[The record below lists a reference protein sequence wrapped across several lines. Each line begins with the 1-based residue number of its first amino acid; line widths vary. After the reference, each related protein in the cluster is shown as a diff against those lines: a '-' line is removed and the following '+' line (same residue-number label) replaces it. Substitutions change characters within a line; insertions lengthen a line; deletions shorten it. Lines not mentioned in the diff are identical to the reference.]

1 MLLWGIEWILVRL
14 RFRIWMPAVA
24 VFIVLLSI
32 GTILLYGLQ
41 AARTRLGQYSQD
53 HALAQAV
60 AAANAIEKANPDE
73 AGEAV
78 KSVADTSGGQV
89 VLVNRRGDIVTRAG
103 KEAAAS
109 FPDPALEAA
118 SRGERIK
125 ERFQGRWVA
134 TVPVVRDGRLRGGV
148 AFVSGNGET
157 AVLEIFSRSNVEA
170 AAIAAVVGGGL
181 MLLVATLLSRRVERL
196 TLGARAIEQG
206 NFSSRIDPGYDDEL
220 GDLARSFN
228 AMTARFQDSFSR
240 LEEGKQTLDAILENL
255 GEGVLATNLEGKVMF
270 ANPMARRLLGMKP
283 ERVSDVWQPQE
294 LPDPWEDFDL
304 PDAVA
309 RCAKEHECGEARVR
323 GGQTFFQI
331 NLEHMPAFDE
341 HRGGVLIVV
350 RDLSETR
357 RLEANQQRFLANA
370 AHELK
375 TPITAIL
382 GAAELLLTEKDDN
395 PRVRKRFLTHIRSEA
410 ERMQRL
416 SETLLQL
423 AQTGWDR
430 RDPEIGEVDL
440 IEVASRVA
448 QRMRPLA
455 DSSSLDLSVEGAGG
469 RVRADEEW
477 LEQALLV
484 LVSNALKHS
493 EKGGRVRLRAEGPR
507 IAVEDE
513 GAGISEED
521 IPYLFERFYRG
532 SNSEGFGLGLPI
544 CKELVQRMGGEIQL
558 RSEKGKGT
566 VVEIRLPEVS
576 DD

>member
-1 MLLWGIEWILVRL
+1 
-14 RFRIWMPAVA
+14 MPAVA

-32 GTILLYGLQ
+32 GTLLLYGLQ
-41 AARTRLGQYSQD
+41 AAKARLGQYSQD
-53 HALAQAV
+53 HALAQA
-60 AAANAIEKANPDE
+60 AAAASAIERANPGE
-73 AGEAV
+73 AGEAA
-78 KSVADTSGGQV
+78 KSVADTAGGQV
-89 VLVNRRGDIVTRAG
+89 FLVNRQGHVVARAG
-103 KEAAAS
+103 KGAAS
-109 FPDPALEAA
+109 AFPDRVLRAA
-118 SRGERIK
+118 SRGERINQ
-125 ERFQGRWVA
+125 RIGDRWVA
-134 TVPVVRDGRLRGGV
+134 TVPLVRDGRLQGGV
-148 AFVSGNGET
+148 AFVPDNGEST
-157 AVLEIFSRSNVEA
+157 VLEIFSRSNVEA

-196 TLGARAIEQG
+196 DLAAKAIEQG
-206 NFSSRIDPGYDDEL
+206 NFSSRIEPGYDDEL

-228 AMTARFQDSFSR
+228 AMTARFQESFGR
-240 LEEGKQTLDAILENL
+240 LEESKETLDAILENL

-270 ANPMARRLLGMKP
+270 ANPTARRLLGMTH
-283 ERVSDVWQPQE
+283 ERVNDVWQPQE

-309 RCAKEHECGEARVR
+309 RCAEERACGEARVR
-323 GGQTFFQI
+323 GAQTFFQI
-331 NLEHMPAFDE
+331 NLERMRAFDE

-350 RDLSETR
+350 RDLSESR

-382 GAAELLLTEKDDN
+382 GAAELLLTEKDDD
-395 PRVRKRFLTHIRSEA
+395 PRVRERFLTHIRSEA

-430 RDPEIGEVDL
+430 RDPKIVEVDL

-448 QRMRPLA
+448 ERMGPLA
-455 DSSSLDLSVEGAGG
+455 DSSWLELSVEGSGDRA
-469 RVRADEEW
+469 RADEEW

-493 EKGGRVRLRAEGPR
+493 EKGGRVRLRAEGSQ

-521 IPYLFERFYRG
+521 VPYLFERFYRG
-532 SNSEGFGLGLPI
+532 SDSEGFGLGLPI
-544 CKELVQRMGGEIQL
+544 CKELVQRMGGEIHL
-558 RSEKGKGT
+558 ESEEGKGT
-566 VVEIRLPEVS
+566 IIEVRLPEVS

>member
-1 MLLWGIEWILVRL
+1 
-14 RFRIWMPAVA
+14 MPAVA

-41 AARTRLGQYSQD
+41 AAKARLGQYTQD
-53 HALAQAV
+53 HALAQA
-60 AAANAIEKANPDE
+60 AAAATAIEKADP
-73 AGEAV
+73 GEVGRAAR
-78 KSVADTSGGQV
+78 SVADTSGGV
-89 VLVNRRGDIVTRAG
+89 VILVNRQGDVVTHAG
-103 KEAAAS
+103 GGAANPL
-109 FPDPALEAA
+109 PDRVLGAA
-118 SRGERIK
+118 SRGDRITASVD
-125 ERFQGRWVA
+125 GRQVA
-134 TVPVVRDGRLRGGV
+134 TVPVVREDELRGGV
-148 AFVSGNGET
+148 AFVSGNGEST
-157 AVLEIFSRSNVEA
+157 VLEIFSRSNVEA

-196 TLGARAIEQG
+196 NLAAKAIEQG
-206 NFSSRIDPGYDDEL
+206 DFSSRIEPGYDDEL

-228 AMTARFQDSFSR
+228 AMTARFQDSFGR
-240 LEEGKQTLDAILENL
+240 LEESKETLDAILENL

-270 ANPMARRLLGMKP
+270 ANPTARRLLGMTP
-283 ERVSDVWQPQE
+283 QRVHDIWEPQR

-309 RCAKEHECGEARVR
+309 RCAKEDDCGEARVR
-323 GGQTFFQI
+323 GAQTFIHI
-331 NLEHMPAFDE
+331 NLERMQAFDE
-341 HRGGVLIVV
+341 HKGGVLIVV

-382 GAAELLLTEKDDN
+382 GAAELLLTEKDDD
-395 PRVRKRFLTHIRSEA
+395 PKVRERFLAHIRSEA

-430 RDPEIGEVDL
+430 RDPDIGEVELLD
-440 IEVASRVA
+440 VASRVA
-448 QRMRPLA
+448 ERMGPLA
-455 DSSSLDLSVEGAGG
+455 DSSYLELSVEGQGS

-477 LEQALLV
+477 LQQALLV

-493 EKGGRVRLRAEGPR
+493 AKGGRVRLRVEGSS
-507 IAVEDE
+507 IAVVDE

-521 IPYLFERFYRG
+521 VPYLFERFYRG

-544 CKELVQRMGGEIQL
+544 CKELVQRMGGEVHLQ
-558 RSEKGKGT
+558 SEKDKGT

-576 DD
+576 E

>member
-1 MLLWGIEWILVRL
+1 
-14 RFRIWMPAVA
+14 MPAVA

-41 AARTRLGQYSQD
+41 AVKARLGQYTQD
-53 HALAQAV
+53 HALAQA
-60 AAANAIEKANPDE
+60 AAAATAIENTSPGQ
-73 AGEAV
+73 AGRAARP
-78 KSVADTSGGQV
+78 VADTSDGEV
-89 VLVNRRGDIVTRAG
+89 FLVNRRGDVVARAG
-103 KEAAAS
+103 NGSATPLPDHVLGAAA
-109 FPDPALEAA
+109 
-118 SRGERIK
+118 RGERDTEGIDD
-125 ERFQGRWVA
+125 RQVA
-134 TVPVVRDGRLRGGV
+134 TVPVVRGGELRGGV
-148 AFVSGNGET
+148 VFVSGNGES

-181 MLLVATLLSRRVERL
+181 MLLVATLLSRRIERL
-196 TLGARAIEQG
+196 NLAARAIEQG
-206 NFSSRIDPGYDDEL
+206 DFSSRIEPGYDDEL

-228 AMTARFQDSFSR
+228 AMTARLQDSFGR
-240 LEEGKQTLDAILENL
+240 LEENKETMDAILENL

-270 ANPMARRLLGMKP
+270 ANPMARRLLGMAP
-283 ERVSDVWQPQE
+283 ERVHDIWEPQT

-304 PDAVA
+304 PEAVA
-309 RCAKEHECGEARVR
+309 RCANDNECGEARVR
-323 GGQTFFQI
+323 GAQTFFQI
-331 NLEHMPAFDE
+331 NLERMRAFDE
-341 HRGGVLIVV
+341 HKGGVLIVV

-357 RLEANQQRFLANA
+357 RQEANQQRFLANA

-382 GAAELLLTEKDDN
+382 GAAELLLTEEDDD
-395 PRVRKRFLTHIRSEA
+395 PRVRERFLTHIRSEA

-416 SETLLQL
+416 SETLLRL

-430 RDPEIGEVDL
+430 RDPDIGEVEL
-440 IEVASRVA
+440 LGVASKVA
-448 QRMRPLA
+448 ERMVPLA
-455 DSSSLDLSVEGAGG
+455 DSSYVGVIVEGDGG

-484 LVSNALKHS
+484 LVSNALRHS
-493 EKGGRVRLRAEGPR
+493 EKGGRVRVRAAGTR

-532 SNSEGFGLGLPI
+532 SDSEGFGLGLPI
-544 CKELVQRMGGEIQL
+544 CKELVERMGGEIHLQ
-558 RSEKGKGT
+558 SEEGKGT
-566 VVEIRLPEVS
+566 TVEVRLPEVS